1 MFCSSR
7 YQLSKA
13 SAERT
18 RDTTASTKI
27 QRLSSGDKSFT
38 GQSPHFSYSPTRH
51 ILQETD
57 KERPDS
63 YDLLKQNQAG
73 EILQLR
79 QDPRWKQDQP
89 DDIGFELQR
98 TIKVGNRA
106 QSARQQLWNL
116 RPDSGDPG
124 RYNAR
129 YIPEVQQLIAET
141 NIHQTKRAIEQ
152 AQTNVKQLQLQRQF
166 INRQQEII
174 QTLHETGSEFVGP
187 RVETTK
193 NCTATATGANRT
205 GIRNDTK
212 NSFSTVDLMHFA
224 ISKAQNMARQF
235 QLQRQFVSQHRQKF
249 QTQQAAA
256 NQVGVGPQQQQQL
269 EKAKQQ
275 LQQQEQ
281 NLAHKQLAQLRVV
294 QQLEHVLIK
303 YSIGQGPIRGGW

>member
-1 MFCSSR
+1 MKVLIFFAILTIVTARENSR
-7 YQLSKA
+7 HDRKYENTAAIVREVLKQLSQGKD
-13 SAERT
+13 S
-18 RDTTASTKI
+18 STSSPI
-27 QRLSSGDKSFT
+27 NSFRSGDKSFT
-38 GQSPHFSYSPTRH
+38 GQSPHFSYSPTRQL
-51 ILQETD
+51 LQETD

-73 EILQLR
+73 GILQLR

-166 INRQQEII
+166 INRQLEII
-174 QTLHETGSEFVGP
+174 QTLHETGIQPQHLQDLSI
-187 RVETTK
+187 
-193 NCTATATGANRT
+193 ATR
-205 GIRNDTK
+205 
-212 NSFSTVDLMHFA
+212 L
-224 ISKAQNMARQF
+224 
-235 QLQRQFVSQHRQKF
+235 L
-249 QTQQAAA
+249 
-256 NQVGVGPQQQQQL
+256 QQQGVNLLDQELRQL
-269 EKAKQQ
+269 RTVQQ
-275 LQQQEQ
+275 LQQ
-281 NLAHKQLAQLRVV
+281 
-294 QQLEHVLIK
+294 VLIEQE
-303 YSIGQGPIRGGW
+303 SEMTQRTVSQQWI